1 VDSQTSVIQLGQPA
15 PANAHLR
22 FAGIGRN
29 LEVSFDGGATWQL
42 AQKNLQGNDEYH
54 FASYW
59 TPIPVGT
66 TAVMFRGSSW
76 GSGEAWQARDIT
88 VWARP

>member
-1 VDSQTSVIQLGQPA
+1 MPICALRALGGTWRCR
-15 PANAHLR
+15 LT
-22 FAGIGRN
+22 AG
-29 LEVSFDGGATWQL
+29 LTWQL

-59 TPIPVGT
+59 TPIPAGT
-66 TAVMFRGSSW
+66 TSVMFRGSSW